1 MRVATTSSEGGAMD
15 ELEDRAFAA
24 FDVNPAESRELMS
37 VALGPSVGARI
48 LHFSCW
54 EEASCCISAC
64 SSPGSMASISLTR
77 CHTFA
82 LKRLLFVLDLPGP
95 CMIERAAGK
104 ALRKS
109 AVASEAFE

>member
-54 EEASCCISAC
+54 EEASCCISVC

-82 LKRLLFVLDLPGP
+82 LKRLLDRPGP